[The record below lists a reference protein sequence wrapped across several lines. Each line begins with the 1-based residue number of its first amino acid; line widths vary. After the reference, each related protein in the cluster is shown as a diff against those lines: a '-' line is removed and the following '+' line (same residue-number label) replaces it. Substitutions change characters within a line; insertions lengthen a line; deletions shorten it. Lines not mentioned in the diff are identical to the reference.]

1 MNSDPNFL
9 ICRKFGRL
17 HVQVLLHLQDEIA
30 ELEEELEDLDKADYK
45 DDYRRLVS
53 RRRDDELSGER
64 RELLQKISTKLVEYG
79 NYPTIGNHVL
89 TYRTIG
95 DLIFRLQKLDAVRRP
110 TERNQTSVYNIISKT
125 GVQAM
130 DESGWIRRGPDLA
143 AIAHDAE
150 YGWLN
155 GLVET
160 ALMKFS
166 RTLTKVSLSQTSSS
180 RLPAVFPV
188 AHTII
193 LDSATWFFTL
203 P

>member
-30 ELEEELEDLDKADYK
+30 VLEEELEDLDEADYK
-45 DDYRRLVS
+45 DDERRLMS

-64 RELLQKISTKLVEYG
+64 RELLQKINIKLVEYG
-79 NYPTIGNHVL
+79 NSPIIGSHVF
-89 TYRTIG
+89 TYSILD
-95 DLIFRLQKLDAVRRP
+95 DLLFRLQKLDAVKRP
-110 TERNQTSVYNIISKT
+110 TERNQTSVFNIISKT
-125 GVQAM
+125 GVQTI

-160 ALMKFS
+160 ALKKFS
-166 RTLTKVSLSQTSSS
+166 KSLTRVSLSQASLSPL
-180 RLPAVFPV
+180 RAVFAITHASRRPM
-188 AHTII
+188 
-193 LDSATWFFTL
+193 S
-203 P
+203 